1 MSKAAHCR
9 RDRRGVTLVELLIA
23 VAIIAV
29 IVSVSAPGLTTGLA
43 TVRLSSA
50 SGDAATFL
58 TRTMNRVETR
68 EEAAAVVISPAANAI
83 EAFTAASG
91 EKPASELKMPQGISI
106 EGEESKRI
114 VMYPGGTI
122 PRISIVLRNEKGARR
137 SIEIDPITAVP
148 KIQRVEAA
156 K

>member
-1 MSKAAHCR
+1 MSNRQH
-9 RDRRGVTLVELLIA
+9 RRGVTLVELLIA

-58 TRTMNRVETR
+58 IRTMNRIETR
-68 EEAAAVVISPAANAI
+68 EEAAAVLISPANNAI
-83 EAFTAASG
+83 ETFTAVSG
-91 EKPASELKMPQGISI
+91 EKPASELKMPQGIFI
-106 EGEESKRI
+106 EGEEPKRI
-114 VMYPGGTI
+114 VMYPGGAI
-122 PRISIVLRNEKGARR
+122 PRISLVLRNEKGARR
-137 SIEIDPITAVP
+137 SIEIDPITVVP

-156 K
+156 R

>member
-1 MSKAAHCR
+1 VTSKLL

-29 IVSVSAPGLTTGLA
+29 VVSVSAPGLTTGRA

-58 TRTMNRVETR
+58 TRTMNNVETR
-68 EEAAAVVISPAANAI
+68 EEAAAVVISPANNAI
-83 EAFTAASG
+83 ETFTAASG

-106 EGEESKRI
+106 EGEEQKRI
-114 VMYPGGTI
+114 VMYPGGVI
-122 PRISIVLRNEKGARR
+122 PRVSIVLRNEKGARR
-137 SIEIDPITAVP
+137 SIEIDPITAIP
-148 KIQRVEAA
+148 KIQRVGAA
-156 K
+156 AR

>member
-1 MSKAAHCR
+1 MTSNALR
-9 RDRRGVTLVELLIA
+9 GRRGVTLIELLIA

-29 IVSVSAPGLTTGLA
+29 VVSVSAPGLTTGLA

-58 TRTMNRVETR
+58 TRTMNNVETR
-68 EEAAAVVISPAANAI
+68 EEASAVVISPATNAI
-83 EAFTAASG
+83 ETFTAASG
-91 EKPASELKMPQGISI
+91 EKPASEIKMPQGISI
-106 EGEESKRI
+106 EGEEPKRI
-114 VMYPGGTI
+114 FMYPGGAI

-148 KIQRVEAA
+148 KIQRIEAA

>member
-1 MSKAAHCR
+1 MRNRAAQL
-9 RDRRGVTLVELLIA
+9 RRGVTLVELLIA

-58 TRTMNRVETR
+58 IRTMNKVETR
-68 EEAAAVVISPAANAI
+68 EEAAAVVISPANNAI
-83 EAFTAASG
+83 ETFTAASG
-91 EKPASELKMPQGISI
+91 EKPANVLKMPQGISI
-106 EGEESKRI
+106 EGEEPKRI
-114 VMYPGGTI
+114 VMFPGGAI

>member
-1 MSKAAHCR
+1 MTNHIR

-29 IVSVSAPGLTTGLA
+29 IVSISAPGLTTGLA

-58 TRTMNRVETR
+58 TRAMNNVENH
-68 EEAAAVVISPAANAI
+68 EQAAAVVISPADNAI
-83 EAFTAASG
+83 ETFTAASG

-106 EGEESKRI
+106 EGDEPKRI
-114 VMYPGGTI
+114 VMYPGGAI

-137 SIEIDPITAVP
+137 SIQIDPITEIP

-156 K
+156 R

>member
-1 MSKAAHCR
+1 VTSKLL

-29 IVSVSAPGLTTGLA
+29 VVSVSAPGLTTGLA

-58 TRTMNRVETR
+58 TRTMNNVETR
-68 EEAAAVVISPAANAI
+68 EEAAAVVISPANNAI
-83 EAFTAASG
+83 ETFTAASG

-106 EGEESKRI
+106 EGEEQKRI
-114 VMYPGGTI
+114 VMYPGGVI
-122 PRISIVLRNEKGARR
+122 PKVSIVLRNEKGARR

-148 KIQRVEAA
+148 KIQRVETAR
-156 K
+156 

>member
-1 MSKAAHCR
+1 VTNYRA

-58 TRTMNRVETR
+58 TRTMNNVETR
-68 EEAAAVVISPAANAI
+68 EEAAAVVISPKDNAI
-83 EAFTAASG
+83 ETFTAASG

-106 EGEESKRI
+106 EGEEPKRF
-114 VMYPGGTI
+114 VMFPGGAM

>member
-1 MSKAAHCR
+1 VTSNLLR
-9 RDRRGVTLVELLIA
+9 GRRGVTLVELLIA

-58 TRTMNRVETR
+58 TRTMNKVESR
-68 EEAAAVVISPAANAI
+68 EEAAAVVISPAMNAI
-83 EAFTAASG
+83 ETFTAASG
-91 EKPASELKMPQGISI
+91 EKPASELKMPQGIFI
-106 EGEESKRI
+106 EGEEPKRA
-114 VMYPGGTI
+114 I

-156 K
+156 R

>member
-1 MSKAAHCR
+1 MTKVACSR

-50 SGDAATFL
+50 AGDAATFL

-68 EEAAAVVISPAANAI
+68 EEAAAVVISPAANAV
-83 EAFTAASG
+83 ETFTAASG

-106 EGEESKRI
+106 EGEEPKRI
-114 VMYPGGTI
+114 VMYPGGAI
-122 PRISIVLRNEKGARR
+122 PRISIVLRNEKGGRR